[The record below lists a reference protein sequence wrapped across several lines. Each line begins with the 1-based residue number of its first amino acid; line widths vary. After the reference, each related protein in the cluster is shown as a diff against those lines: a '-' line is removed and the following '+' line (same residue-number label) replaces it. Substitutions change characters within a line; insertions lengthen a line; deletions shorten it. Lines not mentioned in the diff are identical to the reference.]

1 MDYTVAERDDC
12 INPPGNLKYL
22 KYLKTLKTLKI
33 LSAAISYYQLQP
45 PDTVA

>member
-12 INPPGNLKYL
+12 INPPGNLKY
-22 KYLKTLKTLKI
+22 LKTLKI